1 MFSVPEALLI
11 ADRNTI
17 RLMIE
22 ELKQEAAEK
31 DRMIAEM
38 DVIIAQKEAEI
49 VQKETEI
56 MQKDINIKDMEKS
69 LA

>member
-22 ELKQEAAEK
+22 ELKQEDAEK
-31 DRMIAEM
+31 DRLIAEM
-38 DVIIAQKEAEI
+38 DAMIAQKETEI
-49 VQKETEI
+49 AQKETEI
-56 MQKDINIKDMEKS
+56 MQKDIDIKEMQKS

>member
-22 ELKQEAAEK
+22 ELKQEGAEK

-38 DVIIAQKEAEI
+38 DAIIA
-49 VQKETEI
+49 QKETEI
-56 MQKDINIKDMEKS
+56 MQKDIGIKEMQKS

>member
-22 ELKQEAAEK
+22 ELKQEGAEK

-38 DVIIAQKEAEI
+38 DAIIAQKG
-49 VQKETEI
+49 TEI
-56 MQKDINIKDMEKS
+56 MQKDIGIKEMQKS